1 MDIVRHVLYQAKT
14 SPQKPAIAFTGGV
27 ATYGMLGSAIH
38 ASTNH
43 ILGAGL
49 QPGGLVAI
57 DVRNPIH
64 HLALIFALERCGIT
78 SISVPTSFSV
88 TASGLKPD
96 AIILDRYGSALSGA
110 RTLAVDDGWFT
121 LDGSVSS
128 PEGPGI
134 ADGQYHRVVLSSGTT
149 GVPKAI
155 GITGRVMERRLLHG
169 IVWGS
174 DGGRTLSMF
183 GFSTVLAVSPIFT
196 LAGGGLA
203 CFAPNPQEALHLIRV
218 FGVTQL
224 FAASGQLQG
233 LIDCQTRDFEP
244 CPSLKMV
251 GVGGSRIPGE
261 VLAKTRSLLC
271 NNLVIAYGSS
281 ETGTVCYARAAD
293 VEGIEEAVGYMTP
306 WARVE
311 AVDEDFRVLP
321 AGQAGL
327 LRLWS
332 DMVAEYV
339 AERPEDRAILREDGW
354 FYPGDIGTIS
364 EDGLVAITGRSIEL
378 INRGGAIVAPQFIE
392 DVLAERS
399 EVAQVGAFGV
409 TNDQGF
415 EEIWAAIVPKA
426 PLNRDEIFRFCRHRL
441 GDKTP
446 DVLVTVDDIPRTDT
460 GKIMRTRLRELA
472 VQRHKAEANP
482 MDAATS

>member
-1 MDIVRHVLYQAKT
+1 M
-14 SPQKPAIAFTGGV
+14 
-27 ATYGMLGSAIH
+27 
-38 ASTNH
+38 
-43 ILGAGL
+43 
-49 QPGGLVAI
+49 
-57 DVRNPIH
+57 
-64 HLALIFALERCGIT
+64 
-78 SISVPTSFSV
+78 
-88 TASGLKPD
+88 
-96 AIILDRYGSALSGA
+96 
-110 RTLAVDDGWFT
+110 VD
-121 LDGSVSS
+121 S
-128 PEGPGI
+128 
-134 ADGQYHRVVLSSGTT
+134 QYYRVVLSSGTT

-155 GITGRVMERRLLHG
+155 GMTGRVMERRLLHG

-174 DGGRTLSMF
+174 EGGRTLSML
-183 GFSTVLAVSPIFT
+183 GFSTVMAVSPIFT

-271 NNLVIAYGSS
+271 NNLVIAYGAS
-281 ETGTVCYARAAD
+281 ETGTVCYARAAV
-293 VEGIEEAVGYMTP
+293 VEGIEEAVGYMAP
-306 WARVE
+306 WAKVE
-311 AVDEDFRVLP
+311 VVDEDCRVLP

-327 LRLWS
+327 LRVWS

-364 EDGLVAITGRSIEL
+364 KDGLVAITGRSIEL

-415 EEIWAAIVPKA
+415 EEIWAAIVSKA
-426 PLNRDEIFRFCRHRL
+426 PFNQDETS
-441 GDKTP
+441 GS
-446 DVLVTVDDIPRTDT
+446 
-460 GKIMRTRLRELA
+460 
-472 VQRHKAEANP
+472 
-482 MDAATS
+482 AATDLETKPQTC